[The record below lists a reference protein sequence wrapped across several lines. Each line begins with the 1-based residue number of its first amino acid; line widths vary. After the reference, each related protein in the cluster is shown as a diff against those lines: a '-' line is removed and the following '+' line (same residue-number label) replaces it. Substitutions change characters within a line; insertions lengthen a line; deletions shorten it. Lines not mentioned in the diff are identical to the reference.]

1 MRLYQQIRASIARP
15 AVAGAAAL
23 LFASGMPLSAFGQT
37 QQTTQPP
44 PTPSSLSVSTP
55 PQGSP
60 LAIDEAVKM
69 ALENNLGVQA
79 EKLNPQ
85 IQVLGIARANAAYAP
100 TLFSTLNRRNSTSPP
115 TDFNISGTG
124 DLITT
129 NGSFTTQAGVQQNM
143 RWFGGNYQVAFD
155 GSRTTTNAINSVFN
169 PQLGSGLSGAYT
181 QPFLRNFKI
190 DALRQQLLTSEN
202 NAKIADLQ
210 LQQRITQTARNV
222 RAAYYALVGSINGLE
237 VARESLRVAETS
249 LKNNQTRVEVGTMAE
264 IDIVT
269 AQAEVASNEE
279 AVIVQQAQIETAQ
292 DALRALIMNSSQPD
306 FWTARFVPS
315 EQPTLTPREI
325 NVDAAIKNALTNR
338 TDILEFKKGMEN
350 TDVNLRYAANQKLPN
365 LDVTARY
372 GVTGVAGTQLTR
384 DGNSNIIRSFA
395 DALSDVFGNDFRT
408 WSVAVNLSYP
418 IGTSIADA
426 AFAQTKLQQQ
436 QERTSLAQ
444 LEIAVTTAVREA
456 ARDVNTNLRRVEATK
471 RARELA
477 ERRLEADNKRFSVGL
492 ASTFELLQSQRD
504 LARARQSELRAI
516 IDYNQSL
523 VDFEAVQIAP
533 IR

>member
-15 AVAGAAAL
+15 AVAGATAL
-23 LFASGMPLSAFGQT
+23 VFASGMPLSAFGQT
-37 QQTTQPP
+37 QQVRQPAA
-44 PTPSSLSVSTP
+44 PSSLSVSTP
-55 PQGSP
+55 PEGSP
-60 LAIDEAVKM
+60 LAIDEAVRM

-85 IQVLGIARANAAYAP
+85 IQVLGIARAHAAYAP
-100 TLFSTLNRRNSTSPP
+100 TLFSTLNRRNSTAPP
-115 TDFNISGTG
+115 TDFNISGAG

-129 NGSFTTQAGVQQNM
+129 NGSFTTQGGVQQNM

-190 DALRQQLLTSEN
+190 DALRQQVLTSEN
-202 NAKIADLQ
+202 NSKIADLQ

-325 NVDAAIKNALTNR
+325 NLDAAIKNALANR
-338 TDILEFKKGMEN
+338 TDILEFKKSMEN

-372 GVTGVAGTQLTR
+372 GVTGVAR
-384 DGNSNIIRSFA
+384 YAA
-395 DALSDVFGNDFRT
+395 DPR
-408 WSVAVNLSYP
+408 
-418 IGTSIADA
+418 
-426 AFAQTKLQQQ
+426 Q
-436 QERTSLAQ
+436 Q
-444 LEIAVTTAVREA
+444 LEHRPQ
-456 ARDVNTNLRRVEATK
+456 LRRRAVGRLRQRLPDVE
-471 RARELA
+471 RGGQPVVSDRH
-477 ERRLEADNKRFSVGL
+477 ERRRRGVRADQTAAAAGAHQPGAAGNR
-492 ASTFELLQSQRD
+492 RD
-504 LARARQSELRAI
+504 DSG
-516 IDYNQSL
+516 
-523 VDFEAVQIAP
+523 P
-533 IR
+533 